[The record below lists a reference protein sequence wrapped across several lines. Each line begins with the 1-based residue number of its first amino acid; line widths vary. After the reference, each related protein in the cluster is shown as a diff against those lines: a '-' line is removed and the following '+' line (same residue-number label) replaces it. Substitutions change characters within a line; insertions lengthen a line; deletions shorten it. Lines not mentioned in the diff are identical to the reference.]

1 MDIAKMAGVGLATV
15 SRVINNSDLVS
26 PETRKRVTDIMRAT
40 HYRPSQA
47 AYTLP
52 KRRHDTIGLITQT
65 DTWGSYVPELIRGVT
80 EALTDS
86 GLRLAMGSISSCR
99 PAGTLEKLPLFRS
112 WSVDGAILDT
122 CNLLGD
128 VDGVL
133 RRLRT
138 PVVFVNAPAPRP
150 FNTVMP
156 DDNRAARQAVEYLIQ
171 RGHRKI
177 GYLPGGTG
185 THSSIAMRKEAYMQA
200 MRAHSLQPL
209 PLWDK
214 QVEYVCDEYVERLK
228 ILTAHGMTAAV
239 TYCGLCGA
247 MTLRSALKL
256 NIKVPDQLSIVCCDS
271 DVILEHAA
279 VPLTSFKQD
288 RFEMG
293 RLAVQMLVERIEHQ
307 SRDIPS
313 VYPVGKLVE
322 LESVRSI

>member
-1 MDIAKMAGVGLATV
+1 MAGVGLATV

-26 PETRKRVTDIMRAT
+26 PKTRKRVTDIMHAT

-47 AYTLP
+47 AYALP

-80 EALTDS
+80 EALTES
-86 GLRLAMGSISSCR
+86 GLRLAMGSISSCV
-99 PAGTLEKLPLFRS
+99 PAATIEDLPLFRS
-112 WSVDGAILDT
+112 WSMDGAILDT
-122 CNLLGD
+122 CNLRGD
-128 VDGVL
+128 VDAVL

-156 DDNRAARQAVEYLIQ
+156 DDNQAARQAVEYLIQ

-200 MRAHSLQPL
+200 MRAHSLPPL

-214 QVEYVCDEYVERLK
+214 EVEYACDDYIERLK
-228 ILTAHGMTAAV
+228 ILTAHGMTAVVA
-239 TYCGLCGA
+239 YCGLCGA

-256 NIKVPDQLSIVCCDS
+256 NIKVPDQLSIICCDYDTMLDHS
-271 DVILEHAA
+271 V
-279 VPLTSFKQD
+279 VPLTAFKQD
-288 RFEMG
+288 RLEMG
-293 RLAVQMLVERIEHQ
+293 RLAVEMLIERIEHQ

-313 VYPVGKLVE
+313 IYPVGTLVE
-322 LESVRSI
+322 LESVRTI